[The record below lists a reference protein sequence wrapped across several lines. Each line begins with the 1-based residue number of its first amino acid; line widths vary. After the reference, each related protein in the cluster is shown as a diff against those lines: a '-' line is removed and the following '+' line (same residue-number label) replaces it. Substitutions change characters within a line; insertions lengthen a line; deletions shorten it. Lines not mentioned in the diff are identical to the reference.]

1 MTVREAPLSPL
12 PATSESASA
21 VALPPAPA
29 RAWPRVEIDSF
40 LALVEKPQR
49 YIGGERN
56 ARHSPLAPGA
66 VKWALCF
73 PEVYEI
79 GMSHLG
85 LKILYAILNDQPDAM
100 ADRAYCPW
108 TDMEAEMRKRGVPAF
123 AHESRAPLRAFDVLG
138 FSLQYELTYGNV
150 LTMLDLAGIP
160 LHAADRTDSD
170 PIVLGG
176 GPCMANPEPMAD
188 FFDAFLI
195 GDGEE
200 AVLAI
205 NSVVL
210 AHRNQGRDHLL
221 RALARI
227 PGVYV
232 PALYEVS
239 YHADGKIAGFRP
251 LDPTIPAQVKRV
263 WIEDLSKAPFP
274 TDSPVPLAEI
284 VQDRMAIE
292 VVRGC
297 TQGCRFCQ
305 AGYWYRPIRE
315 RSADQV
321 TALAVEGIARSG
333 FDDVS
338 LVSLS
343 TADHSQADEMAHKVA
358 AAMKPEQVSISLPSL
373 RADSFSVGLAEAAGE
388 VKKNGFTFAPET
400 GSERLRRVINK
411 NITDASLLEAVGT
424 AYRRGWSLVK
434 LYFMIGLPTETMA
447 DVDSIASL
455 IERVNLVG
463 RQSGGGKR
471 VNASVGAH
479 VPKAFTPFQ
488 WEGFEN
494 LASLET
500 KLGSLRRRYQNHR
513 FVRLKWHDLRPSFL
527 EAVFSLGDRRV
538 GRVIEAAWRRGA
550 RFDGWGE
557 CFNWGLWMAAFE
569 EVELDPEFYTRP
581 RELEEILPW
590 DLLDADLTK
599 KFLLRER
606 RKAFEERLTND
617 CRWGDCHMCGIPN
630 APDDIQLAVDRPQA
644 LGVEGRTGLDGNLIR
659 KAGFARKIPI
669 AKASSS
675 SATAAPATAAST
687 TGRPELAE
695 AESVAPEEST
705 DDRERVRLRLVY
717 RTGEEVRYVAHA
729 DLMRAFHRAFRVA
742 RAPVVM
748 SQGFTPRPRAA
759 FGPPLPLGVTGAR
772 EAMDVDFHPPVPL
785 DLVAHLNAALPS
797 GIAVDSASEAPGGP
811 SLAAAV
817 TAADYRVA
825 LPAGVDEAELTTRLA
840 AFAAAAEFPVTKERH
855 GRPDRTV
862 DLKQAVLA
870 ADHRAGEVRFQL
882 AMNAANG
889 QQVSASVVLGS
900 LLGWS
905 PEEVAASR
913 IERLQLHTADGPL

>member
-1 MTVREAPLSPL
+1 MTVRDADLHSSVL
-12 PATSESASA
+12 ISTPAG
-21 VALPPAPA
+21 APA
-29 RAWPRVEIDSF
+29 FAPVEIDSF

-56 ARHSPLAPGA
+56 ARRKPLTPDV

-85 LKILYAILNDQPDAM
+85 LKILYAILNDQEGAM

-160 LHAADRTDSD
+160 LHAADRRDGD
-170 PIVLGG
+170 PIVIGG

-205 NSVVL
+205 NAVIL
-210 AHRNQGRDHLL
+210 EHRGQGRDRLL
-221 RALARI
+221 RTLARI

-232 PALYEVS
+232 PALYAVS
-239 YHADGKIAGFRP
+239 YHPDGKVAGFRR
-251 LDPTIPAQVKRV
+251 LDPDIPEQVKRV

-321 TALAVEGIARSG
+321 TALAVEGIAQSG

-424 AYRRGWSLVK
+424 AYRRGWGLVK

-455 IERVNLVG
+455 IERVNQVG
-463 RQSGGGKR
+463 RQAGGGKR

-488 WEGFEN
+488 WEGFES
-494 LASLET
+494 LASLEQ
-500 KLGSLRRRYQNHR
+500 KLGSLKRRYQNHR

-527 EAVFSLGDRRV
+527 ESVFSLGDRRV
-538 GRVIEAAWRRGA
+538 GRAIEAAWRRGA

-557 CFNWGLWMAAFE
+557 CFDWNRWMAAFA
-569 EVELDPEFYTRP
+569 EVELDPEFYTRG
-581 RELEEILPW
+581 RELDEVLPW
-590 DLLDADLTK
+590 DLLDAELTK

-630 APDDIQLAVDRPQA
+630 APDDIQLAVDRPEA
-644 LGVEGRTGLDGNLIR
+644 LGVEGRTGLDGNLIK
-659 KAGFARKIPI
+659 KAGYARKIPI
-669 AKASSS
+669 A
-675 SATAAPATAAST
+675 PAEPSRGIDLPPA
-687 TGRPELAE
+687 
-695 AESVAPEEST
+695 VAPEE
-705 DDRERVRLRLVY
+705 DVAPEEIGDRERVRLRLTY

-742 RAPVVM
+742 RVPVVM

-772 EAMDVDFHPPVPL
+772 EAMDVDFHPPVPA
-785 DLVAHLNAALPS
+785 DLVARLNAALPA
-797 GIAVDSASEAPGGP
+797 GIRVEAMTASPEGP

-817 TAADYRVA
+817 NAADYRVH
-825 LPAGVDEAELTTRLA
+825 LRSVDDAQIAARLA
-840 AFAAAAEFPVTKERH
+840 TFASASAFPVTKERH
-855 GRPDRTV
+855 GRPDKTV
-862 DLKQAVLA
+862 DLKLAVLQVEGGS
-870 ADHRAGEVRFQL
+870 GEVRFRL
-882 AMNAANG
+882 AMNAAGG
-889 QQVSASVVLGS
+889 QQVSASLVLETLCGLS
-900 LLGWS
+900 A
-905 PEEVAASR
+905 EEIAAAR
-913 IERLQLHTADGPL
+913 IERLQLHTAGGSL

>member
-1 MTVREAPLSPL
+1 MTVRDLHSPAL
-12 PATSESASA
+12 TAEPAFAPAT
-21 VALPPAPA
+21 APA
-29 RAWPRVEIDSF
+29 FAPVEIDSF

-56 ARHSPLAPGA
+56 ARRKPLAPGA

-85 LKILYAILNDQPDAM
+85 LKILYAILNDREDAM

-160 LHAADRTDSD
+160 LHATDRIDGD
-170 PIVLGG
+170 PIVIGG
-176 GPCMANPEPMAD
+176 GPCMANPEPLAD

-205 NSVVL
+205 NAVIL
-210 AHRNQGRDHLL
+210 EHRGRGRAHTL

-232 PALYEVS
+232 PALYEVA
-239 YHADGKIAGFRP
+239 YHPDGKIAGFRP
-251 LDPTIPAQVKRV
+251 LDPDIPEQVKRV

-321 TALAVEGIARSG
+321 TALAVEGIANSG

-434 LYFMIGLPTETMA
+434 LYFMIGLPTETME
-447 DVDSIASL
+447 DVESIASL
-455 IERVNLVG
+455 IERVNQVG
-463 RQSGGGKR
+463 RQAGGGKR

-488 WEGFEN
+488 WEGFEP
-494 LASLET
+494 LSSLEQ
-500 KLGSLRRRYQNHR
+500 KLGALKRRYQNHR

-527 EAVFSLGDRRV
+527 EAVFSLGDRRL

-557 CFNWGLWMAAFE
+557 CFDWNRWMAAFD
-569 EVELDPEFYTRP
+569 EVAIDPEFYTRG
-581 RELEEILPW
+581 RDLDEILPW

-659 KAGFARKIPI
+659 KAGFARKIAI
-669 AKASSS
+669 TKAEPVPGPVLAE
-675 SATAAPATAAST
+675 SAPVVEEEGA
-687 TGRPELAE
+687 RELA
-695 AESVAPEEST
+695 
-705 DDRERVRLRLVY
+705 DDRERVRLRVFY

-742 RAPVVM
+742 RVPVVM
-748 SQGFTPRPRAA
+748 SQGFTPRPKAA

-772 EAMDVDFHPPVPL
+772 EAMDVDFHPPVPV
-785 DLVAHLNAALPS
+785 DLVARMNAALPD
-797 GIAVDSASEAPGGP
+797 GIRIVSAGDAPEGP

-817 TAADYRVA
+817 TAADYRVL
-825 LPAGVDEAELTTRLA
+825 LPAAADRDAIAERLA
-840 AFAAAAEFPVTKERH
+840 AFAAADTMPVTKERH

-862 DLKQAVLA
+862 DLKRAVLA
-870 ADHRAGEVRFQL
+870 AEAEGGEVRFQL
-882 AMNAANG
+882 AMNAADG
-889 QQVSASVVLGS
+889 QQVSASLVLDALFG
-900 LLGWS
+900 LD
-905 PEEVAASR
+905 PEAIAASR
-913 IERLQLHTADGPL
+913 IERLRLHTANGLL

>member
-1 MTVREAPLSPL
+1 
-12 PATSESASA
+12 
-21 VALPPAPA
+21 
-29 RAWPRVEIDSF
+29 
-40 LALVEKPQR
+40 
-49 YIGGERN
+49 
-56 ARHSPLAPGA
+56 
-66 VKWALCF
+66 
-73 PEVYEI
+73 
-79 GMSHLG
+79 
-85 LKILYAILNDQPDAM
+85 
-100 ADRAYCPW
+100 
-108 TDMEAEMRKRGVPAF
+108 
-123 AHESRAPLRAFDVLG
+123 
-138 FSLQYELTYGNV
+138 
-150 LTMLDLAGIP
+150 MLDLAGIP
-160 LHAADRTDSD
+160 LHAADRREGD
-170 PIVLGG
+170 PIVIGG

-205 NSVVL
+205 NAIIL
-210 AHRNQGRDHLL
+210 EHRGEGRDRLL

-239 YHADGKIAGFRP
+239 YHPDGKVAGFRR
-251 LDPTIPAQVKRV
+251 LDPDIPEQVKRV

-321 TALAVEGIARSG
+321 TALAVEGIANSG

-424 AYRRGWSLVK
+424 AYRRGWGLVK

-455 IERVNLVG
+455 IERVNQVG
-463 RQSGGGKR
+463 RQAGGGKR

-488 WEGFEN
+488 WEGFES
-494 LASLET
+494 LASLEQ
-500 KLGSLRRRYQNHR
+500 KLGSLKRRYQNHR

-527 EAVFSLGDRRV
+527 ESVFSLGDRRV
-538 GRVIEAAWRRGA
+538 GRAIEAAWRRGA

-557 CFNWGLWMAAFE
+557 CFDWNRWMAAFK
-569 EVELDPEFYTRP
+569 EVELDPEFYTRG
-581 RELEEILPW
+581 RDLDEILPW
-590 DLLDADLTK
+590 DLLDAELTK

-630 APDDIQLAVDRPQA
+630 APDDIQLAVDRPEA
-644 LGVEGRTGLDGNLIR
+644 LGVEGRTGLDGNLIK
-659 KAGFARKIPI
+659 KAGYARKIPI
-669 AKASSS
+669 APAEPSRSVELP
-675 SATAAPATAAST
+675 ALAAPLEEDAA
-687 TGRPELAE
+687 PDD
-695 AESVAPEEST
+695 ESGKQ
-705 DDRERVRLRLVY
+705 ERVRLRLMY

-742 RAPVVM
+742 RVPVVM

-772 EAMDVDFHPPVPL
+772 EAMDVDFHAPVPA
-785 DLVAHLNAALPS
+785 DLVARLNAALPA
-797 GIAVDSASEAPGGP
+797 GIAVDAMADAPEGP

-817 TAADYRVA
+817 TAADYRVH
-825 LPAGVDEAELTTRLA
+825 LPALVDDAQLATRLS
-840 AFAAAAEFPVTKERH
+840 AFAAAGEFPVTKERH

-862 DLKQAVLA
+862 DLKLAVLA
-870 ADHRAGEVRFQL
+870 AESGRGEVRFRL
-882 AMNAANG
+882 AMNAAGG
-889 QQVSASVVLGS
+889 QQVSASLVLETLCGLS
-900 LLGWS
+900 A
-905 PEEVAASR
+905 EEIAASR
-913 IERLQLHTADGPL
+913 IERIRLHTAGGPL

>member
-1 MTVREAPLSPL
+1 MTIREPIPTMTTSPSRPWKPVIL
-12 PATSESASA
+12 
-21 VALPPAPA
+21 
-29 RAWPRVEIDSF
+29 DDF

-49 YIGGERN
+49 YIGGERLS
-56 ARHSPLAPGA
+56 ARKPLLPES

-85 LKILYAILNDQPDAM
+85 LKILYAILNAAPGTM

-108 TDMEAEMRKRGVPAF
+108 TDMELEMRKRGVPAF
-123 AHESRAPLRAFDVLG
+123 AHESRAPLAAFDVLG
-138 FSLQYELTYGNV
+138 FSIQYELTYGNV

-160 LHAADRTDSD
+160 LHAIERRDSD

-176 GPCMANPEPMAD
+176 GPCMANPEPIAD

-205 NSVVL
+205 NDVVR
-210 AHRNQGRDHLL
+210 AHRGNRPRLL
-221 RALARI
+221 HELAKV

-232 PALYEVS
+232 PALYHVT
-239 YHADGKIAGFRP
+239 YLPDGKIAGFAP
-251 LDPTIPAQVKRV
+251 VHSDIPAQVKRV
-263 WIEDLSKAPFP
+263 WIEELATAPFP
-274 TDSPVPLAEI
+274 IDSPVPLAEI
-284 VQDRMAIE
+284 VQDRLAIE

-321 TALAVEGIARSG
+321 TAIAEAGIAQSG

-411 NITDASLLEAVGT
+411 NITDANLLDAVGT

-434 LYFMIGLPTETMA
+434 LYFMIGLPTESME
-447 DVDSIASL
+447 DVESIATL
-455 IERVNLVG
+455 VEQVNEVG
-463 RQSGGGKR
+463 RRAGGGKR

-488 WEGFEN
+488 WEGFES
-494 LASLET
+494 LASLEQ
-500 KLGSLRRRYQNHR
+500 KLAHLKRRFHNHR
-513 FVRLKWHDLRPSFL
+513 HVRLKWHDLRPSFL
-527 EAVFSLGDRRV
+527 EAVLSLGDRRL
-538 GRVIEAAWRRGA
+538 GQVIEAAWRRGA

-557 CFNWGLWMAAFE
+557 QFDWQRWVGAFGDAG
-569 EVELDPEFYTRP
+569 LDPDFYARP
-581 RELEEILPW
+581 RDLDEVLPW
-590 DLLDADLTK
+590 DLLDADITK

-630 APDDIQLAVDRPQA
+630 APADIKLAVDRPEA
-644 LGVEGRTGLDGNLIR
+644 LGVAGRVGLDGNLIP
-659 KAGFARKIPI
+659 KAGFARKIAIQPI
-669 AKASSS
+669 AAETPTPVSAPPPALPASPVPAPSEARFQARLTYS
-675 SATAAPATAAST
+675 TA
-687 TGRPELAE
+687 
-695 AESVAPEEST
+695 
-705 DDRERVRLRLVY
+705 
-717 RTGEEVRYVAHA
+717 EEVRYLAHA

-742 RAPVVM
+742 RLPVVM

-772 EAMDVDFHPPVPL
+772 EAMDL
-785 DLVAHLNAALPS
+785 DLTQPFSSDHLAALNAALPA
-797 GIAVDSASEAPGGP
+797 GIRVLDHAPTPEGP

-817 TAADYRVA
+817 AAADYRVHLPRA
-825 LPAGVDEAELTTRLA
+825 LAAESITERVR
-840 AFAAAAEFPVTKERH
+840 AFAAAAEYPVTKTRH
-855 GRPDRTV
+855 GRPDRQV
-862 DLKQAVLA
+862 DLKQAILDIRLA
-870 ADHRAGEVRFQL
+870 GDHAITFRL
-882 AMNAANG
+882 AMNAADG
-889 QQVSASVVLGS
+889 QQVSASLVLAALCG
-900 LLGWS
+900 LS
-905 PEEVAASR
+905 PEAVAASR
-913 IERLQLHTADGPL
+913 IERLQLHTAGGAI